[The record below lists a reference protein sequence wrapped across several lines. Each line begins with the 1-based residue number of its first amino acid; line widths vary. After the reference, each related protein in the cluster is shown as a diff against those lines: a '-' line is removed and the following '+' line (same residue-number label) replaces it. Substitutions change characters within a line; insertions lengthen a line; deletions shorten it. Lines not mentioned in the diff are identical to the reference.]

1 MDVLELDHPSLDNPF
16 IPIDFDE
23 SQRYK
28 SMIIY
33 DIHRFLLN
41 SKARNALLYA
51 LSEEQYTKVH
61 SYTNEKQM
69 CDTLALTYEGL
80 SQYELFTMEEG
91 EDIQT
96 MFGRFQTILNEL
108 CCLNK
113 TFDHY
118 DNIDKILRMKN
129 LNSMAIEELIGTL
142 KLNRERKD
150 KEKSSIICYEC
161 KNPGHF
167 KLKCPNLDKSNDKKI
182 YFKPK
187 DKKLLMIIWEDLDD
201 SSSN

>member
-33 DIHRFLLN
+33 DIHNF
-41 SKARNALLYA
+41 S
-51 LSEEQYTKVH
+51 TK
-61 SYTNEKQM
+61 
-69 CDTLALTYEGL
+69 
-80 SQYELFTMEEG
+80 
-91 EDIQT
+91 
-96 MFGRFQTILNEL
+96 
-108 CCLNK
+108 
-113 TFDHY
+113 
-118 DNIDKILRMKN
+118 
-129 LNSMAIEELIGTL
+129 